1 MNITAKELK
10 EQDPTRFEHEYYKWC
25 EYACD
30 YDWWDGE
37 YAYFKEQA
45 EARGAYVDD
54 IEFSV
59 SWSQSDYASW
69 RGSVEL
75 DQWLK
80 TSDAHK
86 DDPRTFV
93 LCELLRDG
101 AVDASVRVSHSGVYC
116 KVPRVSLDTGLEPD
130 EDEVVTSGP
139 LMGASAGELW
149 ESIGGHDYADELERD
164 LQEWAGSLADDL
176 YRTLRDELGYLT
188 SEECFIEECEVNDVT
203 FEVDDECHNCD
214 KCA

>member
-25 EYACD
+25 EYACN
-30 YDWWDGE
+30 YDWWDCE
-37 YAYFKEQA
+37 YDYFKEQA

-80 TSDAHK
+80 TSTAYK
-86 DDPRTFV
+86 DDPRAFV
-93 LCELLRDG
+93 LCELLETG
-101 AVDASVRVSHSGVYC
+101 AVDIGVRVAHSGGYC
-116 KVPRVSLDTGLEPD
+116 PAPRVSLDGPRVQ
-130 EDEVVTSGP
+130 EDWVRSGP
-139 LMGASAGELW
+139 LAGADVDELM
-149 ESIGGHDYADELERD
+149 ESIGGYDYADELERD

-176 YRTLRDELGYLT
+176 YRALRDELGYLT
-188 SEECFIEECEVNDVT
+188 SEERFIEECEANGVT